1 MPNRIPPHVLAAR
14 ERNRTEQL
22 ERRESARA
30 RLRQK
35 WFMRYEFLNR
45 AAAMILAAMYSS
57 EHIEISLHVPTQD
70 ANGRNV
76 RPTRRVNMRHDAV
89 KEATNAYASRRITR
103 SARVL
108 YNVSNS
114 PVQQA
119 ENASEIN
126 FDTVAVTIMDNSL
139 YVARNFKQRTMPNP
153 QGNGAP
159 LRPAQIY
166 QFGRIPDRTMANIM
180 GILRPALIDS
190 GTNLDFVYF
199 LAPRNAPVSEND
211 VAAPH
216 AEMQLVSYFKGRER
230 ELRLGVSKGICPNCQ
245 EALRSRGVE
254 FVRTHIH
261 SNIPRNWLPPEAI
274 QVKVESRHRVKI

>member
-1 MPNRIPPHVLAAR
+1 MPNRILPHVLAAR

-57 EHIEISLHVPTQD
+57 EHIEISLHVPMQG
-70 ANGRNV
+70 AGGRALKPAQ
-76 RPTRRVNMRHDAV
+76 RAGLRHEAV
-89 KEATNAYASRRITR
+89 SGATNAFASRRITQ
-103 SARVL
+103 SAQVL

-114 PVQQA
+114 PQDQA
-119 ENASEIN
+119 RNASEIN
-126 FDTVAVTIMDNSL
+126 FDTVAVTIMDNCL
-139 YVARNFKQRTMPNP
+139 YVARNFKRRSMGNP
-153 QGNGAP
+153 SGAAVALKP
-159 LRPAQIY
+159 KQDY

-190 GTNLDFVYF
+190 GTNLDFVYVLTPWPF
-199 LAPRNAPVSEND
+199 PAND
-211 VAAPH
+211 VAVAAPH
-216 AEMQLVSYFKGRER
+216 AEMQLVSYLKGRER
-230 ELRLGVSKGICPNCQ
+230 QLRLGVSKGICTNCQ

-261 SNIPRNWLPPEAI
+261 GIIPHNWLPPEAI
-274 QVKVESRHRVKI
+274 QVKIESRHRVKI